1 MTVRVLRQHERLQ
14 VSGAGVEVQVN
25 TPEKFVK
32 VHLTALFGLIRIP
45 LANVNWG
52 MWRK

>member
-1 MTVRVLRQHERLQ
+1 MRLLNQAERQQ

-25 TPEKFVK
+25 TPEKYVK

-45 LANVNWG
+45 LANVNWS
-52 MWRK
+52 MWHK